1 MKNIILIG
9 MSGCGK
15 TTVGK
20 ALSEKLEMKFMDTDG
35 EIEKKEG
42 ASTSSIFKLKGEK
55 YFRGVER
62 NIIEEI
68 RELEDTV
75 IATGGGMAV
84 FEDNINKL
92 NEVGYTIFLRV
103 KEEVF
108 LERILEDRKRPLA
121 MKGREYLIELYSSRV
136 DKYLKAHKIVD
147 CENKDIDFIVNKIIK
162 ILGI

>member
-20 ALSEKLEMKFMDTDG
+20 ALSENLGMKFMDTDD

-42 ASTSSIFKLKGEK
+42 ISTSNIFKLKGEK
-55 YFRGVER
+55 YFRKVEK
-62 NIIEEI
+62 NLIEEI
-68 RELEDTV
+68 SALENTV

-92 NEVGYTIFLRV
+92 NEIGYTIFLRV

-121 MKGREYLIELYSSRV
+121 MKGREYLIELYLSRV

-147 CENKDIDFIVNKIIK
+147 CENKDIDFIVNEIIK
-162 ILGI
+162 ILGK